1 MKSGRL
7 DTDMNCMFYN
17 RASTL
22 DCLRKVGTLCDP
34 SMERFCLISF
44 KNPFY
49 NVFFFGWF
57 FGFSV
62 YSYLWRTAYVC
73 AHSCLF

>member
-17 RASTL
+17 RASPL
-22 DCLRKVGTLCDP
+22 DCLRKVGTLCDS
-34 SMERFCLISF
+34 SMERFCLIRF

-49 NVFFFGWF
+49 NVSFLFWLF
-57 FGFSV
+57 
-62 YSYLWRTAYVC
+62 
-73 AHSCLF
+73 CLFLFMENC